1 MNKEEFLQEIKKLN
15 IELTEKMADQLKQ
28 YANFLLEYNKHTNLT
43 AIKTEEE
50 VYLKHFY
57 DSLTL
62 VKIANLTTGTLLD
75 VGTGAG
81 FPGLVLA
88 IVFPNLRV
96 TLLDSNNKK
105 ITFLNEC
112 ITKFQLPNVKTIYS
126 RAEDF
131 TRIHREEFD
140 FVTSRAVAEL
150 RILLEL
156 NIPALKVNGKFLVM
170 KGNIEEEI
178 KTSLKTMEILH
189 CKIIKKEQFDL
200 PNQGGTRTLLSIIK
214 ERETD
219 KKYPRTYDKIKKKEL
234 K

>member
-15 IELTEKMADQLKQ
+15 IELTEKMAEQLKQ
-28 YANFLLEYNKHTNLT
+28 YADFLLEYNKHTNLT

-112 ITKFQLPNVKTIYS
+112 ITKFQLPNVQTIYS

-214 ERETD
+214 EKETD